1 MITVALIIVYIVL
14 WIISTLCLF
23 IELYDNTFKGTKQ
36 DVIITL
42 IIPFYTSLKE
52 AINNYKNL

>member
-1 MITVALIIVYIVL
+1 MIIIALTTVYIIG

-23 IELYDNTFKGTKQ
+23 LELYDNTFKGKKQ